1 MGGAGQRWGLVAL
14 LGFGC
19 GSTPTERYPSPER
32 VPGAQTLLVASVLS
46 DRIEVLARPLDN
58 SPLVLDL
65 PAAEQIFL
73 FYTPR
78 TLAELRIEP
87 GIQENADPK
96 LCGATALPQDA
107 TIFELTTKA
116 GAQFTTTTYEGL
128 PTTVLNHRFRAQ
140 CPCYD
145 FSYETL
151 SLEGRRTWAVTPTF
165 DGLLVVTSSVFL
177 HLDPSLRLTNLG
189 LSEDRVRSAWSAPDQ
204 RVILGGS
211 AGELWSGTVRAGLAG
226 LEQIG
231 SSTSGGAISHISG
244 SPITGAPI
252 EFYFLDELGYFY
264 RRYAGQVTLIRGLPP
279 ADTNQLPSLMWL
291 GPGQAVA
298 LQRAGEGI
306 VWFDEGGRPPLTVEL
321 WPVELG
327 WAAGLLYTEWTGLL
341 LSTRATELYKRVNN
355 EWVEVPN
362 PAPDPSERSR
372 VVSALDLD
380 QGYLELRQRGWLQ
393 QWADSIGGYCK
404 SQLIPGDLE
413 LRQLTKVGPGIFVA
427 SGIVTEEA
435 FAAGARNALVV
446 IRLKEP
452 QR

>member
-1 MGGAGQRWGLVAL
+1 MRRVGWRWGLVAL

-19 GSTPTERYPSPER
+19 GSAPADRYPAPGR
-32 VPGAQTLLVASVLS
+32 VPGAQTLLVASVLE
-46 DRIEVLARPLDN
+46 DRIEILARPLDD

-65 PAAEQIFL
+65 PAAERTFL

-78 TLAELRIEP
+78 TLADLRITA
-87 GIQENADPK
+87 GIQESAVPK
-96 LCGATALPQDA
+96 LCGGTALPNDA
-107 TIFELTTKA
+107 TIYELTPKSA
-116 GAQFTTTTYEGL
+116 ALFTTTSYEGL
-128 PTTVLNHRFRAQ
+128 PTAVLNHRIRAQ

-145 FSYETL
+145 FSYELL

-189 LSEDRVRSAWSAPDQ
+189 PAEDRVRAAWSAPDQ

-226 LEQIG
+226 LKQIE
-231 SSTSGGAISHISG
+231 SSTRGSAISHIAG
-244 SPITGAPI
+244 SPNWGGPI
-252 EFYFLDELGYFY
+252 EFFFLDELGYFY
-264 RRYAGQVTLIRGLPP
+264 RRYGGDVSLIRGLPP
-279 ADTNQLPSLMWL
+279 ADTNQLASLLWL

-306 VWFDEGGRPPLTVEL
+306 LWFDEGLRPPLTVEL

-327 WAAGLLYTEWTGLL
+327 SAAGLLYTEWTGLL
-341 LSTRATELYKRVNN
+341 LSTRATGLYQRVNH
-355 EWVEVPN
+355 EWVEIPN

-372 VVSALDLD
+372 VVSAVDLD
-380 QGYLELRQRGWLQ
+380 QGFLELRQRGWLQ
-393 QWADSIGGYCK
+393 QWAASIGGYCR

-413 LRQLTKVGPGIFVA
+413 LRQLTKVTPGVFVA
-427 SGIVTEEA
+427 SGLVTNEA
-435 FAAGARNALVV
+435 WEAGARNALIVV
-446 IRLKEP
+446 RLKEP

>member
-1 MGGAGQRWGLVAL
+1 MGPLLKRWGLVAL

-19 GSTPTERYPSPER
+19 GSTPTERYPAPER

-46 DRIEVLARPLDN
+46 DRIEVLAQPLDN
-58 SPLVLDL
+58 SPVLLDL

-78 TLAELRIEP
+78 TLAELRIGP
-87 GIQENADPK
+87 GIQEAADPK
-96 LCGATALPQDA
+96 LCGASALPHDG
-107 TIFELTTKA
+107 TIFELNPKQS
-116 GAQFTTTTYEGL
+116 AQFTTISHEGL
-128 PTTVLNHRFRAQ
+128 PTAVLNHRIRAQ

-151 SLEGRRTWAVTPTF
+151 TLEGQRTWAVTPVF
-165 DGLLVVTSSVFL
+165 DGLLVVTSSVFV

-189 LSEDRVRSAWSAPDQ
+189 PTEDRVRAAWAAPDH

-226 LEQIG
+226 LAQID
-231 SSTSGGAISHISG
+231 SSTSGGAISHIAG
-244 SPITGAPI
+244 SPLLGGPI
-252 EFYFLDELGYFY
+252 EFFFLDDPGRLY
-264 RRYAGQVTLIRGLPP
+264 RRYDGDVTLIRGLPP
-279 ADTNQLPSLMWL
+279 ADTNQLASLRWL

-306 VWFDEGGRPPLTVEL
+306 VWFDEGGRPPLIVEI

-327 WAAGLLYTEWTGLL
+327 AAAGLLYTEWTGLL
-341 LSTRATELYKRVNN
+341 LSTRATQLYKRVNH
-355 EWVEVPN
+355 EWVEIPN

-393 QWADSIGGYCK
+393 QWAASIGGYCK
-404 SQLIPGDLE
+404 SQLIPGGLE
-413 LRQLTKVGPGIFVA
+413 FRQLTKVAPGTFVA
-427 SGIVTEEA
+427 SGLITSEA
-435 FAAGARNALVV
+435 AEAGGRNALIV